1 MLFPIKLENNKK
13 MIGIINKKSKF
24 LFFIVHKRV
33 VATIAIIKLIT
44 PVKLLDKIIA
54 KIGNSDNPYQIDCF
68 LAK

>member
-44 PVKLLDKIIA
+44 PVKLLDKISKR
-54 KIGNSDNPYQIDCF
+54 KISKENRQKN
-68 LAK
+68 

>member
-24 LFFIVHKRV
+24 LFFIVQKRV
-33 VATIAIIKLIT
+33 VATIAKIKLIT